1 MRQGNYKTPPTQRLL
16 SDDHPAYVPTIHPI
30 DVFRQMIIDELLA
43 DRLTAARRV
52 EMVRYA
58 RPLGLSPARSRQ
70 LIAECISEVCR
81 SDAQATSALSPTQA
95 ARRSMR
101 RLKPYLFMLS
111 GTLLIL
117 LDLLLIKWM
126 R

>member
-1 MRQGNYKTPPTQRLL
+1 MRHGNYKTPQAQRSL
-16 SDDHPAYVPTIHPI
+16 SDDHPPYVPTIDPI
-30 DVFRQMIIDELLA
+30 DVFRQMIIDELQTN
-43 DRLTAARRV
+43 RLTAARRV

-70 LIAECISEVCR
+70 LIAECISEVCQ
-81 SDAQATSALSPTQA
+81 SDALVVPTSSPGHA
-95 ARRSMR
+95 ARQSSH

-117 LDLLLIKWM
+117 LDVVIIKWL

>member
-1 MRQGNYKTPPTQRLL
+1 MRYENSEPPQAQRSL
-16 SDDHPAYVPTIHPI
+16 SDDHPPYVPTIDPI
-30 DVFRQMIIDELLA
+30 DVFRQMIIDELRA
-43 DRLTAARRV
+43 DRLTVAQRI

-81 SDAQATSALSPTQA
+81 SDARVAAASSPIHV
-95 ARRSMR
+95 ARRSPR
-101 RLKPYLFMLS
+101 RLMPFLFMLS

-117 LDLLLIKWM
+117 LDVVIIKWL